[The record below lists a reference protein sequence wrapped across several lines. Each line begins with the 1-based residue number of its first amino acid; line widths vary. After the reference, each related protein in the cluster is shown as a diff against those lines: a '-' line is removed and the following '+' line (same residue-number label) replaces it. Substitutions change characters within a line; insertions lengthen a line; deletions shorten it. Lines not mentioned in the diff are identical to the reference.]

1 MACMSLKNFF
11 LLQLLVPIFCALYKD
26 EMEGLMHSEPEMRLG
41 ELEMNLGND
50 QYSNVIPQWVNQMAL
65 KIEIFT

>member
-1 MACMSLKNFF
+1 
-11 LLQLLVPIFCALYKD
+11 VPKAGSY
-26 EMEGLMHSEPEMRLG
+26 HSEPEMRLG

>member
-1 MACMSLKNFF
+1 MKMVVLQGDGTVNLQMWKIHLKA
-11 LLQLLVPIFCALYKD
+11 I
-26 EMEGLMHSEPEMRLG
+26 HSEPEMRLG